1 MDKKKYQEV
10 QQLSSRLETVE
21 VSTLE
26 KVINRYPYMADFRQ
40 WYTLKT
46 DDQIALAILYSPN
59 PRAFQTQLG
68 EFRWRNQRR
77 PAPMPT
83 SSMRSWNERNQK
95 LAVLPNTK
103 VIDQSA
109 RTVSDLAEESI
120 IENKAVVSETL
131 ANLFEKQGLYTKSIK
146 MYERLI
152 LKFPEKSSYF
162 ADKIENIKSKIQ

>member
-1 MDKKKYQEV
+1 
-10 QQLSSRLETVE
+10 
-21 VSTLE
+21 
-26 KVINRYPYMADFRQ
+26 
-40 WYTLKT
+40 
-46 DDQIALAILYSPN
+46 
-59 PRAFQTQLG
+59 
-68 EFRWRNQRR
+68 
-77 PAPMPT
+77 
-83 SSMRSWNERNQK
+83 MRSWNERNQK

>member
-10 QQLSSRLETVE
+10 QQLLSRLESVE
-21 VSTLE
+21 VSTL
-26 KVINRYPYMADFRQ
+26 KDVIDRFPYMASFRQ

-68 EFRWRNQRR
+68 EFRWHRQRR
-77 PAPMPT
+77 PLPIPS
-83 SSMRSWNERNQK
+83 SSMESWKVRNQK
-95 LAVLPNTK
+95 LAVFPNTK
-103 VIDQSA
+103 VVDQSA
-109 RTVSDLAEESI
+109 RTVSDLAEESVL
-120 IENKAVVSETL
+120 ENEAVVSETL
-131 ANLFEKQGLYTKSIK
+131 ANLLSHQGLYPKAIK

-162 ADKIENIKSKIQ
+162 ADKIENIKSRIQ